1 VGLFDLPAPMFAFL
15 DHGFGVVA
23 PPVVRLVLWGLIGAV
38 VSMGAYWLLS
48 PQRRIAE
55 AKARALEA
63 RRELDAYDGELSGAW
78 PLMRRMLRAALRQL
92 GLVTA
97 PAVLASLPVIAM
109 LAWLSTAYGYALP
122 AGQAP
127 VDVHTVPDGFQ
138 ARLAPSQMPAAEH
151 QIVVTDQEG
160 RVIERIPMAAPVSTI
175 HKRQWWNS
183 LIGNPAG
190 YLPDQA
196 AVDRVELDLPERQ
209 YLSIGPTWLRAWY
222 VVFFASLLVGS
233 LAIKFAWRIE

>member
-1 VGLFDLPAPMFAFL
+1 VGVFDLPAPLFAVL

-23 PPVVRLVLWGLIGAV
+23 SPVVRLIIWGLIGAV
-38 VSMGAYWLLS
+38 ISMGAYWLLS

-109 LAWLSTAYGYALP
+109 LVWLDTAYGYALP
-122 AGQAP
+122 AAEAP
-127 VDVHTVPDGFQ
+127 VAMHTVPNGFE
-138 ARLAPSQMPAAEH
+138 ARLAPSHNPAAER

-160 RVIERIPMAAPVSTI
+160 RVVERVPMAAPVSTI
-175 HKRQWWNS
+175 HKWQWWNF

-196 AVDRVELDLPERQ
+196 VLDQIEIDLPERQ
-209 YLSIGPTWLRAWY
+209 YLSFGPTWLRAWY

-233 LAIKFAWRIE
+233 LAIKFAARIE

>member
-1 VGLFDLPAPMFAFL
+1 LFDLPAPLFAIL
-15 DHGFGVVA
+15 DHGFGAVA
-23 PPVVRLVLWGLIGAV
+23 PPVIRLVLWGLIGAV
-38 VSMGAYWLLS
+38 ISMGAYWLLS
-48 PQRRIAE
+48 PQGRIAE
-55 AKARALEA
+55 AKASALEA

-78 PLMRRMLRAALRQL
+78 PLMRCMLRAALRQL

-122 AGQAP
+122 AGEAP
-127 VDVHTVPDGFQ
+127 VGVHTVPEGFQ
-138 ARLAPSQMPAAEH
+138 ARLAPSHLPAAEH

-175 HKRQWWNS
+175 HKRQWWNA

-196 AVDRVELDLPERQ
+196 VLERVELDLPERQ
-209 YLSIGPTWLRAWY
+209 YLSVGPTWLRAWY
-222 VVFFASLLVGS
+222 VVFFTSLLVGS
-233 LAIKFAWRIE
+233 LAIKVAARIE

>member
-1 VGLFDLPAPMFAFL
+1 MGVFDLPAPLLAVL

-23 PPVVRLVLWGLIGAV
+23 PPVVRLIIWGLIGAV
-38 VSMGAYWLLS
+38 ISMGAYWLLS
-48 PQRRIAE
+48 PQRRIAA
-55 AKARALEA
+55 AKASALEA

-97 PAVLASLPVIAM
+97 PAVLASLPVIAI
-109 LAWLSTAYGYALP
+109 LAWLSNAYGYALP
-122 AGQAP
+122 AGEAA
-127 VDVHTVPDGFQ
+127 VGVHTVPDGFQ
-138 ARLAPSQMPAAEH
+138 ARLAPSHMPAAEH

-196 AVDRVELDLPERQ
+196 VFDRVELDLPERQ
-209 YLSIGPTWLRAWY
+209 YLSVGPTWLRAWY
-222 VVFFASLLVGS
+222 VVFFTSLLVGS
-233 LAIKFAWRIE
+233 LAIKFATRIE

>member
-1 VGLFDLPAPMFAFL
+1 LFDLPAPLFAIL
-15 DHGFGVVA
+15 DNGFGAVA
-23 PPVVRLVLWGLIGAV
+23 PPVIRLVLWGLIGAV
-38 VSMGAYWLLS
+38 ISMGAYWLLS
-48 PQRRIAE
+48 PQGRIAE
-55 AKARALEA
+55 AKASALEA

-78 PLMRRMLRAALRQL
+78 PLMRCMLRAALRQL

-122 AGQAP
+122 AGEAP
-127 VDVHTVPDGFQ
+127 VGVHTVPEGFQ
-138 ARLAPSQMPAAEH
+138 ARLAPSHLPAAEH

-175 HKRQWWNS
+175 HKRQWWNA

-196 AVDRVELDLPERQ
+196 VLERVELDLPERQ
-209 YLSIGPTWLRAWY
+209 YLSVGPTWLRAWY
-222 VVFFASLLVGS
+222 VVFFTSLLVGS
-233 LAIKFAWRIE
+233 LAIKVAARIE

>member
-1 VGLFDLPAPMFAFL
+1 VGLFDLPAPLFAVL
-15 DHGFGVVA
+15 DHGFGMVA
-23 PPVVRLVLWGLIGAV
+23 PPVIRLVIWGLIGAV
-38 VSMGAYWLLS
+38 ISMGAYWLLS

-122 AGQAP
+122 EGGAP
-127 VDVHTVPDGFQ
+127 VEVHTVPNGYQ
-138 ARLAPSQMPAAEH
+138 ARLTPSDQPAAEH

-160 RVIERIPMAAPVSTI
+160 RIVERIPMAVPVSTI
-175 HKRQWWNS
+175 HKRQWWNA

-190 YLPDQA
+190 YLPEE
-196 AVDRVELDLPERQ
+196 AVLERVELDLPERQ
-209 YLSIGPTWLRAWY
+209 YLSVGPSWLRAWY
-222 VVFFASLLVGS
+222 VVFFISLLVGS
-233 LAIKFAWRIE
+233 LAIKFAARIE

>member
-1 VGLFDLPAPMFAFL
+1 VGLFDLPAPLFAML
-15 DHGFGVVA
+15 DHVFGAIA
-23 PPVVRLVLWGLIGAV
+23 PPVVRLVLWGLIGAAI
-38 VSMGAYWLLS
+38 SMGAYWLLS

-55 AKARALEA
+55 AKASALEA

-109 LAWLSTAYGYALP
+109 LAWLSTAYGYAMP
-122 AGQAP
+122 AGEGA
-127 VDVHTVPDGFQ
+127 VDVHTVPEGFEAQ
-138 ARLAPSQMPAAEH
+138 LAPSDVPAAEH
-151 QIVVTDQEG
+151 QIVVTDPEG
-160 RVIERIPMAAPVSTI
+160 RVVERIPMAVPVSTI
-175 HKRQWWNS
+175 HKRQWWNA

-196 AVDRVELDLPERQ
+196 ALDRIELDLPEQQ
-209 YLSIGPTWLRAWY
+209 YLSVGPTWLRAWY
-222 VVFFASLLVGS
+222 VVFFASLLIGS
-233 LAIKFAWRIE
+233 LAIKFAARIE